1 MDIVTILNTFL
12 ASTTTT
18 WSSTCTGVNKENG
31 GGSDTQ
37 GETSADNV
45 TGETF
50 GTTAGSVSAHQAEL
64 DSVVL

>member
-31 GGSDTQ
+31 GGSDTR

-45 TGETF
+45 TGET
-50 GTTAGSVSAHQAEL
+50 TVGSVSAHHAEL